1 MSVDKPVFLNDLYL
15 SVFVRDETTHNP
27 KSKAAPSAG
36 RLIGMS
42 DEVFGKIVGQSRALV
57 ADLDRERAFRGARSQ
72 MDGSPCRASGASVD
86 QEIEHHLP
94 HAFDGDGDT
103 P

>member
-1 MSVDKPVFLNDLYL
+1 MTSYL
-15 SVFVRDETTHNP
+15 SVFVRDETAHNP

-57 ADLDRERAFRGARSQ
+57 ADFDRERAFRGARSQ
-72 MDGSPCRASGASVD
+72 TDDSARRRRGASVD

-94 HAFDGDGDT
+94 YALDGDG
-103 P
+103 